1 MTTWQPGQLVA
12 DERMAELMAAHHMRT
27 LGHLDARPTP
37 VGADGG
43 IDVTSRGAIAQVK
56 CRAQIT
62 GRPDLQRLV
71 GAREHDLTVELWF
84 LSSSKYSSQAVE
96 YADRL
101 GIRLLTFDARG
112 ALHAH
117 NDVAR
122 RALAPR
128 PEPVPAAQVTR
139 HAERRATTR
148 PSDRVP
154 VRLEPHRSPLE
165 HLKRNVLGIAAGFF
179 YLSTLLVGANARD
192 LAAQAPAWGLLFVA
206 TGTAGVLLSI
216 LYALQLARR
225 RR

>member
-27 LGHLDARPTP
+27 LGHRDALPTP

-56 CRAQIT
+56 YRAQIT
-62 GRPDLQRLV
+62 GRPDLQKLV

-84 LSSSKYSSQAVE
+84 FSSSKYSAQAME

-101 GIRLLTFDARG
+101 NIRLLTFDARG

-117 NDVAR
+117 NDLAR

-128 PEPVPAAQVTR
+128 PAPAPQAVTR

-148 PSDRVP
+148 AADRVP
-154 VRLEPHRSPLE
+154 IRLEPHRSPLE

-179 YLSTLLVGANARD
+179 YLSTLVVGANARD

-216 LYALQLARR
+216 LYALQLTRR